1 MACQLAARTSSE
13 SLCAEGWAWGTA
25 EEKGVGGEP
34 GVGEEWG
41 ISVVGCPVL
50 GLCFPVSAMGQSSSD
65 MLSSM

>member
-1 MACQLAARTSSE
+1 MQRGGRGALQKRR
-13 SLCAEGWAWGTA
+13 GW
-25 EEKGVGGEP
+25 GGEP
-34 GVGEEWG
+34 GVGGEWG